1 MKIDET
7 TVIDTKSIV
16 DESIRKELEEIFNDL
31 DERGYEPTKQM
42 VAYLISGD
50 PGYISAYKD
59 CRNRI
64 LKYTREDIIEIM
76 LSDFIKK

>member
-16 DESIRKELEEIFNDL
+16 DESIKKELEEIFNDL
-31 DERGYEPTKQM
+31 VERGYEPIKQM

-76 LSDFIKK
+76 LSNFIKK